1 MVTGA
6 CGFLGKRL
14 VRLLLEEEKLA
25 EIRLMD
31 QKISP
36 DVLSTMDGKCALSSV
51 FPPQYIHTRNSFLN
65 DIGHVLEANVFFN
78 CFMSDCRGST
88 KLSPYEGDIRDGDF
102 LRKVC
107 RGATVV
113 FHLVSIIDVH
123 DAVEESEIYGV
134 NVKGEDV
141 NSAAPLLIF
150 NLLIEGLG

>member
-1 MVTGA
+1 
-6 CGFLGKRL
+6 
-14 VRLLLEEEKLA
+14 
-25 EIRLMD
+25 
-31 QKISP
+31 
-36 DVLSTMDGKCALSSV
+36 
-51 FPPQYIHTRNSFLN
+51 
-65 DIGHVLEANVFFN
+65 
-78 CFMSDCRGST
+78 MSDCRGST